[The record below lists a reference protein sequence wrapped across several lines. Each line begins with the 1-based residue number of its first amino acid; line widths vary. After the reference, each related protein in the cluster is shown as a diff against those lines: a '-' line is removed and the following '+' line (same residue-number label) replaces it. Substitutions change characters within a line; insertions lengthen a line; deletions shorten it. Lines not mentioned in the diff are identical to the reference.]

1 MNTFN
6 RNVSKITAATLLAL
20 TLAACGGGSGSQ
32 SLNTDSTPTKELAEA
47 KANKKYSISNY
58 RALINKELSEEGD
71 DVVLENYRV
80 SIDGKRYTSGDV
92 DLSAFGEGVKRIGV
106 TEEAEVKVG
115 GVKGT
120 AVRAGILHL
129 YQQPYSIV
137 TGTEI
142 KGGTVTALGRTENLE
157 PEDLDFATV
166 KGYATQTL
174 PSSGKFNYVGEA
186 LSQEQTGK
194 FNYTVDFTAKTGSGS
209 ITDIADGITL
219 HEGQIGKMSHT
230 NPDNTVVSGY
240 GIGSSARSNSGL
252 SGTYKLGFF
261 GPNADEVA
269 GVVTSHYGDVGFG
282 GKKQ

>member
-1 MNTFN
+1 MVN
-6 RNVSKITAATLLAL
+6 
-20 TLAACGGGSGSQ
+20 
-32 SLNTDSTPTKELAEA
+32 
-47 KANKKYSISNY
+47 
-58 RALINKELSEEGD
+58 
-71 DVVLENYRV
+71 
-80 SIDGKRYTSGDV
+80 IDNFHV
-92 DLSAFGEGVKRIGV
+92 
-106 TEEAEVKVG
+106 
-115 GVKGT
+115 
-120 AVRAGILHL
+120 
-129 YQQPYSIV
+129 
-137 TGTEI
+137 
-142 KGGTVTALGRTENLE
+142 
-157 PEDLDFATV
+157 
-166 KGYATQTL
+166 

>member
-20 TLAACGGGSGSQ
+20 TLAACGGGGGGSQ
-32 SLNTDSTPTKELAEA
+32 SLSTDSTPTKDNKVVSVSAQKEQAIGELEEA
-47 KANKKYSISNY
+47 YDVKVDSYSVK
-58 RALINKELSEEGD
+58 IN
-71 DVVLENYRV
+71 
-80 SIDGKRYTSGDV
+80 GKTYKSGNI
-92 DLSAFGEGVKRIGV
+92 DLSGLGEGVQRIKI
-106 TEEAEVKVG
+106 TEEATGTTAEG
-115 GVKGT
+115 SKGK
-120 AVRAGILHL
+120 AVRDSILHI

-137 TGTEI
+137 AGVEV
-142 KGGTVTALGRTENLE
+142 KGGTVTAPGFRETLDA
-157 PEDLDFATV
+157 EDVDFDTV
-166 KGYATQTL
+166 RGYATQTL